1 MTNDE
6 LLAQGFL
13 FFLAGYDTTA
23 NTLSLF
29 GYNMA
34 IYPEIQER
42 LYEEIIEKLGD
53 EVYNDLI
60 NQLIILKCDIIYK
73 IKFKIKNH

>member
-6 LLAQGFL
+6 LLAQGFML
-13 FFLAGYDTTA
+13 FLVGFETTA

-34 IYPEIQER
+34 IYPEIQNR
-42 LYEEIIEKLGD
+42 LYGEIIEKLGE
-53 EVYNDLI
+53 EVWNDSH
-60 NQLIILKCDIIYK
+60 KCK
-73 IKFKIKNH
+73 ICNKLQNKI